1 MFNESMENPGGQ
13 PGSRKRTGWLLV
25 LIYLGI
31 WILSL
36 LSFWFWT
43 PADQVMGYVLLYLY
57 ILLPAAAFTVS
68 LLICLYSCF
77 GKWKWLWIIP
87 SGVLYMLAPYATLS
101 AKHIV
106 HRTSVCAGLH
116 SSPCRSADLPGRNA
130 DRRPDTPFKM
140 RKITCLP
147 VFFNAIQES
156 RERTPFIQKSFA
168 ILF

>member
-1 MFNESMENPGGQ
+1 MFNESMENPGVQ

-36 LSFWFWT
+36 LSFWFWI

-87 SGVLYMLAPYATLS
+87 SGVLYMLAPYHLYN
-101 AKHIV
+101 
-106 HRTSVCAGLH
+106 LYW
-116 SSPCRSADLPGRNA
+116 RSAVGEYTALAFLPLGRA
-130 DRRPDTPFKM
+130 PTRFP
-140 RKITCLP
+140 
-147 VFFNAIQES
+147 
-156 RERTPFIQKSFA
+156 
-168 ILF
+168 